1 MKWTETSLKI
11 YQQRLFSRVL
21 NMIQFTTDYKLKMT
35 SLVFVTPRLINQ
47 QYNGCIVLKPSRIVY
62 PY

>member
-1 MKWTETSLKI
+1 MKWTETRLKI

-35 SLVFVTPRLINQ
+35 SLVFVLPRLISAPVQ
-47 QYNGCIVLKPSRIVY
+47 WLYGSQDLDHL
-62 PY
+62 